1 MTMQESEVQVDI
13 VSVENGYPAQTVLP
27 ERASARTCPP
37 VVRTP
42 FHGNNY
48 HVWTLLLV
56 LE

>member
-27 ERASARTCPP
+27 ERASTRTCPP
-37 VVRTP
+37 VRTP
-42 FHGNNY
+42 FYCNY